1 MSRNTRHYQTPSAPT
16 STWHRAR
23 RAAAQLQRAAA
34 QIKPPART
42 AGAAARHRANK
53 ARAWAAPQVER
64 AGQVLQDSIAPK
76 TSALLHA
83 AASRIDPGRPGRQ
96 RGRKLVGASAIVA
109 AAAGAAAALRGRLK
123 ARAAATG
130 DPAAAAPPVSEAET
144 RPEAETGPGA
154 ETRDEQR
161 SPDSAVQHDEAART
175 L

>member
-1 MSRNTRHYQTPSAPT
+1 MSRTTRNNRTPNAPT

-23 RAAAQLQRAAA
+23 DAAAGLRRAADQL
-34 QIKPPART
+34 KPPART

-123 ARAAATG
+123 ARAAATE
-130 DPAAAAPPVSEAET
+130 DPTAAAPPG
-144 RPEAETGPGA
+144 PEAETVPGA
-154 ETRDEQR
+154 EARDEQR
-161 SPDSAVQHDEAART
+161 SPESAVQHDEAAHIR
-175 L
+175 